1 MVGIRSRELCQA
13 PISASVILS
22 LAGVVG
28 ESLSFSTLQ
37 VQRRLRPDSNA
48 RLEATYCHSH
58 FCHRALTSVATTADF
73 RSNLT
78 LCWKIRFELKKGLV
92 GWDTIHTVCMMYKQ
106 PISHHLYQF
115 SPNWGS
121 DGHFWGSDHW
131 FKSYDTKCKYFC
143 FPVFVIL

>member
-1 MVGIRSRELCQA
+1 MPSPYLCARFHPTFGCSRQKYLF
-13 PISASVILS
+13 LK
-22 LAGVVG
+22 
-28 ESLSFSTLQ
+28 
-37 VQRRLRPDSNA
+37 RLRLDSNA

-58 FCHRALTSVATTADF
+58 FCRCALTSVATAADF

-78 LCWKIRFELKKGLV
+78 LCWKTRFELKKGLV
-92 GWDTIHTVCMMYKQ
+92 GWDTIHTVCVMYKQ
-106 PISHHLYQF
+106 PIFHHLYQF

-121 DGHFWGSDHW
+121 DGHFWGADLNW